1 VRAIDVGVLAS
12 HISRTMAQGRDLEAV
27 AAALAKSELMAALS
41 EETRA
46 RLAKGGAPA
55 TLDPGAL
62 LFARGDKGDA
72 LYVLLEGEVEV
83 RTSNEAGRDVRIAA
97 LKPGALIGEMAVLDG
112 GARSA
117 DIAAIRRSRLL
128 RISRDQALA
137 ALESEPKALLKV
149 IVQLSQRL
157 RAANSNLEDAQL
169 LDLGGRLA
177 QRLLDEA
184 GDGAAV
190 TVTQTELARRIG
202 ASREK
207 VNRKLHEWCDD
218 GWISIGRAG
227 IRVLARDKLQ
237 ALIKESRAN

>member
-1 VRAIDVGVLAS
+1 
-12 HISRTMAQGRDLEAV
+12 MAQGKDLEAV
-27 AAALAKSELMAALS
+27 AAVLAKTELMAALS
-41 EETRA
+41 DQTRA
-46 RLAKGGAPA
+46 RLAKSGAPCA
-55 TLDPGAL
+55 LEPGAL
-62 LFARGDKGDA
+62 LFSRGDPGDA

-83 RTSNEAGRDVRIAA
+83 RTSNEAGRDVRLAA
-97 LKPGALIGEMAVLDG
+97 IKPVALIGEMAVLDG

-137 ALESEPKALLKV
+137 ALESEPKALLKL
-149 IVQLSQRL
+149 ISELSRRL
-157 RAANSNLEDAQL
+157 RDTNASLEDAQL

-184 GDGAAV
+184 GDGSSV
-190 TVTQTELARRIG
+190 TITQTELARRIG

-207 VNRKLHEWCDD
+207 VNRKLHEWCDE

-227 IRVLARDKLQ
+227 IKLVSRDKLV
-237 ALIKESRAN
+237 AVIKDARAH

>member
-1 VRAIDVGVLAS
+1 
-12 HISRTMAQGRDLEAV
+12 MAQGKDQDAV
-27 AAALAKSELMAALS
+27 AAALTKSELLAALS
-41 EETRA
+41 DAARA
-46 RLAKGGAPA
+46 RLAKAGAPV
-55 TLDPGAL
+55 TIEPGAL
-62 LFARGDKGDA
+62 LFARGDHGDA

-83 RTSNEAGRDVRIAA
+83 RTSNEAGRDVRLAA
-97 LKPGALIGEMAVLDG
+97 IKAVALLGEMAVLDG

-137 ALESEPKALLKV
+137 ALESEPKALLQM
-149 IVQLSQRL
+149 IAELSRRL
-157 RAANSNLEDAQL
+157 RAANASLEDAQL

-184 GDGAAV
+184 GDGAAIAL
-190 TVTQTELARRIG
+190 TQTELARRIG

-207 VNRKLHEWCDD
+207 VNRKLHEWCDE

-227 IRVLARDKLQ
+227 IKLVAREKLK
-237 ALIKESRAN
+237 AIIRDSRAH

>member
-1 VRAIDVGVLAS
+1 
-12 HISRTMAQGRDLEAV
+12 MAQGKDQDAV
-27 AAALAKSELMAALS
+27 SGALTKSELLAALS
-41 EETRA
+41 EATRA
-46 RLAKGGAPA
+46 KLAKAGAPVA
-55 TLDPGAL
+55 LEPGAL

-83 RTSNEAGRDVRIAA
+83 RTSNEAGRDVRLAA
-97 LKPGALIGEMAVLDG
+97 IKSVALLGEMAVLDG

-137 ALESEPKALLKV
+137 ALESEPKALL
-149 IVQLSQRL
+149 QLIAELSRRL
-157 RAANSNLEDAQL
+157 RAANSSLEDAQL

-184 GDGAAV
+184 GDG
-190 TVTQTELARRIG
+190 TSITITQTELARRIG

-207 VNRKLHEWCDD
+207 VNRKLHEWCDE

-227 IRVLARDKLQ
+227 IKLVARDKLK
-237 ALIKESRAN
+237 AIIRDARAH

>member
-1 VRAIDVGVLAS
+1 
-12 HISRTMAQGRDLEAV
+12 MAQGKDQDAV
-27 AAALAKSELMAALS
+27 AAALAKSELLAVLS
-41 EETRA
+41 EGART
-46 RLAKGGAPA
+46 RLAKSGTA
-55 TLDPGAL
+55 TTLEPGAM

-83 RTSNEAGRDVRIAA
+83 RTSNEAGRDVRLAA
-97 LKPGALIGEMAVLDG
+97 IKAVAMLGEMAVLDG

-117 DIAAIRRSRLL
+117 DICAIRRSRLL

-137 ALESEPKALLKV
+137 ALESEPKVLL
-149 IVQLSQRL
+149 QLVAELSRRL
-157 RAANSNLEDAQL
+157 RAANASLEDAQL

-184 GDGAAV
+184 GESSAV

-207 VNRKLHEWCDD
+207 VNRKLHEWAEA
-218 GWISIGRAG
+218 GWITIGRSG
-227 IRVLARDKLQ
+227 IKLVAREKLKGVIED
-237 ALIKESRAN
+237 ARAH

>member
-1 VRAIDVGVLAS
+1 
-12 HISRTMAQGRDLEAV
+12 MAQGKDLEAV

-41 EETRA
+41 EETRT
-46 RLAKGGAPA
+46 RLARAGAPSA
-55 TLDPGAL
+55 LEPGAL

-72 LYVLLEGEVEV
+72 LYVLIEGEVEV
-83 RTSNEAGRDVRIAA
+83 RTSNEAGRDVRLAA

-117 DIAAIRRSRLL
+117 DVAAIRRCRLL

-137 ALESEPKALLKV
+137 ALESEPKALLRL
-149 IVQLSQRL
+149 ISELSRRL
-157 RAANSNLEDAQL
+157 RNTNATLEDAQL

-184 GDGAAV
+184 GEGAAV

-207 VNRKLHEWCDD
+207 VNRKLHEWSDE

-227 IRVLARDKLQ
+227 IKLLARDKLK